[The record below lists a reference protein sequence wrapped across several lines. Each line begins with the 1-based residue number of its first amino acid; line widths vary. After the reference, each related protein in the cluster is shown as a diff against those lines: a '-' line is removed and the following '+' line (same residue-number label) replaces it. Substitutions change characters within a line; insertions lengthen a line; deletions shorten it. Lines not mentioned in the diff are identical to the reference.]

1 MQDFDS
7 LVMGLAEFFYQD
19 SKYPHPDLL
28 RLSCN
33 KLALKM
39 TATSYPRTV
48 EGFFTLLEKPL
59 CDWCPFDIPQEFD
72 KEFGLIYDGE
82 LSEEASD
89 YFYEQLLD
97 EEQILNSSTKN
108 QQIAL
113 ENFQFRKL
121 LNSLQ
126 NAYEEDAEAA
136 QQEYVL
142 LRRFLIDN
150 PYATE
155 EKIREAFTKTI
166 YIRSSEVGELYEDCE
181 QDRTYWCC
189 DRCGP
194 LINKNGQLRG
204 IKPSVC
210 NDHRQNLNK
219 VCNIAWERGL
229 RQIKRGIHWRVCL
242 PGIPEINLFESLKQL
257 QQEHSKYL
265 HAVNLWSG
273 IDRYD
278 LQLRFSD
285 DSVWAIDVK
294 DYRSPYALARN
305 ITGIYGEGSLRY
317 DKSFYVIPQHRLRNR
332 KDYIDILR
340 EEAKQLPKSVQIISE
355 IAFEEL
361 VIDKISSL
369 SKTKSQN
376 K

>member
-1 MQDFDS
+1 
-7 LVMGLAEFFYQD
+7 MGLAEFFYQD

-33 KLALKM
+33 KLALKI
-39 TATSYPRTV
+39 TAPPYQRTT

-59 CDWCPFDIPQEFD
+59 YEWCPFNIPQEFD
-72 KEFGLIYDGE
+72 KEFGLIYDGA
-82 LSEEASD
+82 LSEEASE
-89 YFYEQLLD
+89 YFYEHLLN
-97 EEQILNSSTKN
+97 EEQIFNLSTKN
-108 QQIAL
+108 KQIAL

-126 NAYEEDAEAA
+126 NAYEENAEVA
-136 QQEYVL
+136 QEEYVL

-150 PYATE
+150 PYATDE
-155 EKIREAFTKTI
+155 QIREAFSKTR
-166 YIRSSEVGELYEDCE
+166 YIRSSEVGELYEDCQ
-181 QDRTYWCC
+181 QDKTYWCC
-189 DRCGP
+189 DNCGP
-194 LINKNGQLRG
+194 LIEKDGGLRG

-210 NDHRQNLNK
+210 NDLRKNLNQVYK
-219 VCNIAWERGL
+219 ISWERGL

-242 PGIPEINLFESLKQL
+242 PGIPEIKLFENLKKL
-257 QQEHSKYL
+257 QQDNSKYL
-265 HAVNLWSG
+265 LAVNLWPG

-285 DSVWAIDVK
+285 DSVWAVDVK
-294 DYRSPYALARN
+294 DYRSPYALARSL
-305 ITGIYGEGSLRY
+305 TTIYGEGSLRY
-317 DKSFYVIPQHRLRNR
+317 DKSFYVIPQHRLRQR

-340 EEAKQLPKSVQIISE
+340 EEAKLSKSIQIKSE

-361 VIDKISSL
+361 VIEKISSL
-369 SKTKSQN
+369 SKTKKQN